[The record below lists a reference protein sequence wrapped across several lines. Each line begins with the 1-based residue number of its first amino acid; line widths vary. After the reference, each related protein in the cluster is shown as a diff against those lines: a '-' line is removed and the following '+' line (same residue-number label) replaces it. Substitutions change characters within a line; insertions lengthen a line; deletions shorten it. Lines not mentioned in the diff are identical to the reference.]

1 MMRWLMR
8 KSHNKKGF
16 TLVELMVVI
25 AVIGVLAAIA
35 VPQFN
40 AYRMSSYKSAC
51 ISDGKNAY
59 NAAMNWFAANT
70 CDH

>member
-1 MMRWLMR
+1 MK
-8 KSHNKKGF
+8 KSHNKNGF

-25 AVIGVLAAIA
+25 AVIAVLVTIAIA
-35 VPQFN
+35 QFN

-59 NAAMNWFAANT
+59 TSAMKWFAANR
-70 CDH
+70 CSH

>member
-1 MMRWLMR
+1 MR
-8 KSHNKKGF
+8 KSNNKKGF

-25 AVIGVLAAIA
+25 AVIGVLATIA

-40 AYRMSSYKSAC
+40 TYRMGSYKSAC
-51 ISDGKNAY
+51 ISDGKNAD
-59 NAAMNWFAANT
+59 NAAKDWFAGNT